1 MRSSVAVQPSTF
13 AIQSPISTIPCN
25 SFYLLANPMLPFS
38 MLSPSIDGF
47 RLYPEPRRARPT
59 LPHPAFPVTFSAVP
73 CSPNLCASVLSSP
86 NPYLF
91 NSKLSTFNRLSPDRP
106 NPFTIRT
113 SEKRASNPCRMRS
126 FKTQDL
132 KPFRMCSSEKTG
144 VGEGQIPQV
153 GQPILAVLF
162 EASPARIMGHRPRS
176 TSVCFIARAKLR

>member
-1 MRSSVAVQPSTF
+1 
-13 AIQSPISTIPCN
+13 
-25 SFYLLANPMLPFS
+25 MLPS
-38 MLSPSIDGF
+38 CMLGPSIDEF

-59 LPHPAFPVTFSAVP
+59 LPHPAFPVTSAAAP
-73 CSPNLCASVLSSP
+73 SSTNLCALYASVLSSP